1 MAGGRPTLAGPLCH
15 PRAVTSSARDTAT
28 PSESLDL
35 EIAPESVVDAQL
47 MRRLGWARLVL
58 VGSLAALTLGC
69 GWLLLDEGISPFDV
83 ILALGLLAL
92 VLALYVMFVTS
103 AALTRHRL
111 EHEAAIRRVVS
122 GLSRSLSP
130 ESVVETVISDLRAAT
145 DADHVVVARVSQ
157 PDKHVEVTLVAARA
171 DAPPSR
177 TTLRPELGGPGAL
190 TGDPGDDG
198 DGESAGD
205 SSDEAAAAAE
215 EIARRVRS
223 AYGLPHTLA
232 TALVFD
238 RRFLG
243 ALLLA
248 RRRRAAWSEGDR
260 RLLTWAASEVA
271 TAFARAYALEAA
283 ERGAKIDVLTGLPNR
298 RYFDEA
304 LSIERPRRRSNDS
317 LGILMIDIDHFKILN
332 DRFGHATGDRVLSAV
347 AGAIAQGV
355 RAEDTPARYGG
366 EEFAVLLRRTSA
378 EQAIEVGE
386 RIRRSVVRLH
396 PASLGIDEPVTVS
409 VGVAVAGANQVAI
422 PGLVERADQALYR
435 AKRLGRDRVVAA

>member
-1 MAGGRPTLAGPLCH
+1 MTAPTH
-15 PRAVTSSARDTAT
+15 EPRLDADA
-28 PSESLDL
+28 EDL
-35 EIAPESVVDAQL
+35 EIAPESEADSQL
-47 MRRLGWARLVL
+47 NRRLELARRVL
-58 VGSLAALTLGC
+58 LASLAALALLAA
-69 GWLLLDEGISPFDV
+69 WLLYDDGIGFVD
-83 ILALGLLAL
+83 LALAVGLVAL
-92 VLALYVMFVTS
+92 VLALYVIYATT
-103 AALTRHRL
+103 AALSGNRL
-111 EHEAAIRRVVS
+111 EREASIRRIVT
-122 GLSRSLSP
+122 GLSRTLSP
-130 ESVVETVISDLRAAT
+130 ESVVDTVINDLRSAT

-157 PDKHVEVTLVAARA
+157 PDMNVEVTLVAAQA

-177 TTLRPELGGPGAL
+177 TTLRPEIDRPGAL
-190 TGDPGDDG
+190 RGEDADEGV
-198 DGESAGD
+198 GESAGD
-205 SSDEAAAAAE
+205 SSEEAAAAAE

-232 TALVFD
+232 TPLVAD

-248 RRRRAAWSEGDR
+248 RRGREAWSEGDR
-260 RLLTWAASEVA
+260 RLLAWAAKEVA
-271 TAFARAYALEAA
+271 TAFQRAYALEAA

-298 RYFDEA
+298 RYFDEVLA
-304 LSIERPRRRSNDS
+304 IERPRRRANDS

-332 DRFGHATGDRVLSAV
+332 DRFGHSTGDHVLRAV

-378 EQAIEVGE
+378 EQAIEVAE
-386 RIRRSVVRLH
+386 RIRRSVVQLH

-409 VGVAVAGANQVAI
+409 VGVAVAGPEQVAI

>member
-1 MAGGRPTLAGPLCH
+1 MVTAADDAGRE
-15 PRAVTSSARDTAT
+15 
-28 PSESLDL
+28 PSTEDL
-35 EIAPESVVDAQL
+35 EIAPDSIADAQL
-47 MRRLGWARLVL
+47 NGRLELARRVMLA
-58 VGSLAALTLGC
+58 SLAALAIIAA
-69 GWLLLDEGISPFDV
+69 WLLIEDGFSSVDI
-83 ILALGLLAL
+83 ILTIGLLTLA
-92 VLALYVMFVTS
+92 LALYVMSATT
-103 AALTRHRL
+103 AALTRNRL
-111 EHEAAIRRVVS
+111 EREASIRRIVS

-130 ESVVETVISDLRAAT
+130 ESVVDTVISDLRSAT

-157 PDKHVEVTLVAARA
+157 PDRNVEVTLVAAQA

-177 TTLRPELGGPGAL
+177 TTLRPELDGPAAL
-190 TGDPGDDG
+190 AGDDDKG
-198 DGESAGD
+198 VGESAGD

-232 TALVFD
+232 TPLVAE

-248 RRRRAAWSEGDR
+248 RRGRQDWSEGDR
-260 RLLTWAASEVA
+260 RLLTWAANEVA
-271 TAFARAYALEAA
+271 TAFSRAYALEAA

-298 RYFDEA
+298 RYFDEVLA
-304 LSIERPRRRSNDS
+304 IERPRRRANDS

-332 DRFGHATGDRVLSAV
+332 DRFGHATGDRVLRAV

-366 EEFAVLLRRTSA
+366 EEFAVLLRRASA
-378 EQAIEVGE
+378 EQAMEVGE
-386 RIRRSVVRLH
+386 RIRREVVRLH

-409 VGVAVAGANQVAI
+409 VGVAVAGSNQVAI

>member
-1 MAGGRPTLAGPLCH
+1 MAPA
-15 PRAVTSSARDTAT
+15 
-28 PSESLDL
+28 
-35 EIAPESVVDAQL
+35 SVVDAQL
-47 MRRLGWARLVL
+47 TRRLEWARLVAL
-58 VGSLAALTLGC
+58 GSLLALAIGC
-69 GWLLLDEGISPFDV
+69 GWLLLDDGISPFDIAFV
-83 ILALGLLAL
+83 VGLLAL
-92 VLALYVMFVTS
+92 VLALYVVSVTG
-103 AALTRHRL
+103 AALTRERI
-111 EHEAAIRRVVS
+111 EREAAIRRVAS

-130 ESVVETVISDLRAAT
+130 ESVVDTVISDLRAAT

-157 PDKHVEVTLVAARA
+157 PDQHVEVTLVAARA

-177 TTLRPELGGPGAL
+177 TTLRPEIDGSGAL
-190 TGDPGDDG
+190 AAAGDDG
-198 DGESAGD
+198 VGESAGG
-205 SSDEAAAAAE
+205 STGAASAAAE

-223 AYGLPHTLA
+223 AYGLAHTLA
-232 TALVFD
+232 TPLVAE

-248 RRRRAAWSEGDR
+248 RRGRGAWSEGDR
-260 RLLTWAASEVA
+260 RLLAWAASEVA

-304 LSIERPRRRSNDS
+304 LSMERPRRRANDS

-332 DRFGHATGDRVLSAV
+332 DRFGHATGDRVLRAV

-355 RAEDTPARYGG
+355 RADDTPARYGG

-409 VGVAVAGANQVAI
+409 VGVAVAGAKQVAI